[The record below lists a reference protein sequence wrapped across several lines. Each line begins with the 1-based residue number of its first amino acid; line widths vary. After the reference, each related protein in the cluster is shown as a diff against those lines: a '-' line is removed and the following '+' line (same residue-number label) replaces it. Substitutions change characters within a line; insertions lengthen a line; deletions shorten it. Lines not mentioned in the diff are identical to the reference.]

1 MGLAEAGLED
11 SFRPLGEPRVRS
23 LLTEVERIL
32 AKQGTEAY
40 VVGGWVRDVLLGRDT
55 ADIDIALA
63 GDALA
68 IAPKV
73 ASAVGGKPVLLD
85 EVNRVAR
92 VVLLEQEEPP
102 PKVQWHLD
110 FSSFAGTIEPD
121 LARRDFTIDAMAVNL
136 HQLVRGLPA
145 VQVID
150 PFHGRDDLRERVIR
164 AVAETVFTADPVRL
178 LRAVRLAA
186 ELGFTVDRDT
196 EALIQRDAHLIA
208 TVAGERVREELLR
221 LLSVPGSSR
230 FLPYLDKLG
239 LLTAI
244 FPELALTKGVVQ
256 PREHA
261 WDVFEH
267 SLKTVVAIDF
277 LLHEGAW
284 EYADAQLLALVP
296 WSAALAQHFDQEV
309 SSGSTRK
316 ALLRLGSLLHDM
328 AKPQTKA
335 IEAGGRIR
343 FLGHAQEGAVT
354 ATNTLERL
362 RFSVKEIRFLEL
374 LIRHHLRPGQMSQQE
389 LPTRRAIYR
398 YFRDTGEAGIDILF
412 LSLAD
417 HLATRGPDL
426 DRAHWQEH
434 TGVVRYVLEQHS
446 PEEPRSPKLVDG
458 HDIMNIFGIS
468 PGPQVGKLLEV
479 VREAQAAGEV
489 TTREAALVLIK
500 QLLEK
505 QNSIEEKED

>member
-1 MGLAEAGLED
+1 MGLAEAGFED
-11 SFRPLGEPRVRS
+11 SFRPLAQSRVRS
-23 LLTEVERIL
+23 LLAEVERIL

-40 VVGGWVRDVLLGRDT
+40 VVGGWVRDALLGRDT

-73 ASAVGGKPVLLD
+73 ASALGGKSVLLD

-121 LARRDFTIDAMAVNL
+121 LARRDFTIDAMVVNL
-136 HQLVRGLPA
+136 RQLVRGLPA

-150 PFHGRDDLRERVIR
+150 PFHGRDDLRQRVIR
-164 AVAETVFTADPVRL
+164 VVAETVFTADPVRL

-196 EALIQRDAHLIA
+196 ETLIQRDAHLI
-208 TVAGERVREELLR
+208 TRVAGERVREELLR
-221 LLSVPGSSR
+221 LLSVPGSGR
-230 FLPYLDKLG
+230 FLPYLAQLG

-261 WDVFEH
+261 WDVLEH

-284 EYADAQLLALVP
+284 EYADAPVLALVP

-328 AKPQTKA
+328 AKPQTKT

-343 FLGHAQEGAVT
+343 FLGHAQEGAV
-354 ATNTLERL
+354 AAASILERL
-362 RFSVKEIRFLEL
+362 RFSGKEIRLVEL
-374 LIRHHLRPGQMSQQE
+374 LIRHHLRPGQMSQE
-389 LPTRRAIYR
+389 GLPTRRAIYR
-398 YFRDTGEAGIDILF
+398 YFRDTDEVGIDILF

-426 DRAHWQEH
+426 DPANWQEH
-434 TGVVRYVLEQHS
+434 TGVVRYVLEQNL
-446 PEEPRSPKLVDG
+446 PEEPRPPKLIDG
-458 HDIMNIFGIS
+458 YDIMNIFSIS
-468 PGPQVGKLLEV
+468 PGPQVGKLLDA

-489 TTREAALVLIK
+489 TTREAALDLIK

-505 QNSIEEKED
+505 QN